1 MRFKRFF
8 ESVLTLEPTSS
19 GRVEGNG
26 YSEEIIQ
33 KSKNDFVDL
42 KVTKLPDHQ
51 KSERNTRVMPFLMVE
66 MEQVQKE
73 VEESTNSEIA

>member
-8 ESVLTLEPTSS
+8 ESASLTLEPASS
-19 GRVEGNG
+19 GRAEGNG
-26 YSEEIIQ
+26 NSEEIIQ

-51 KSERNTRVMPFLMVE
+51 KSERHTRVMPFLMIE
-66 MEQVQKE
+66 MEQL
-73 VEESTNSEIA
+73 